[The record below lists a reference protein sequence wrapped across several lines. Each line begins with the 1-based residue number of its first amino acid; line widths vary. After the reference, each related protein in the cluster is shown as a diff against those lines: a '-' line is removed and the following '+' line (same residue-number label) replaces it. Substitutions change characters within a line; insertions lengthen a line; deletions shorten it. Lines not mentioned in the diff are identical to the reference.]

1 MTQRIPQCVRTFM
14 VVCLVLGLSSCAS
27 TQPEQ
32 PATRS
37 KAHQSM
43 KTQGTDMSHSTNQV
57 PPEVIRYLKGPTAES
72 RQFDFLIGHWD
83 VAATKFKEDGNVQ
96 FHYRAQ
102 WVAQH
107 LNEGRIVMDEFKAF
121 APTGQ
126 QVSSYVSLRTYAEAT
141 HRWEITGLAA
151 FQPAMRGEWN
161 GTWTDGEMHLDA
173 VGISPNDKRV
183 RTKIRFFN
191 IQPQSFAWEST
202 SSLDDGK
209 TWRRTASLS
218 ATRAP

>member
-1 MTQRIPQCVRTFM
+1 MTQRIPPCVRTLM

-37 KAHQSM
+37 KDHQSM
-43 KTQGTDMSHSTNQV
+43 KTQGTDMSHSANQV
-57 PPEVIRYLKGPTAES
+57 PPEVARYLKGPTTES
-72 RQFDFLIGHWD
+72 RQFDFLIGHWN
-83 VAATKFKEDGNVQ
+83 VAATKFQEDGSVQ
-96 FHYRAQ
+96 FHYQAQ

-126 QVSSYVSLRTYAEAT
+126 QVSSYVSLRTYSEAT

-151 FQPAMRGEWN
+151 FQPAMSGEWH

-173 VGISPNDKRV
+173 VGTNPDGKRV

-191 IQPQSFAWEST
+191 IQPNSFSWDSK
-202 SSLDDGK
+202 SSLDDGN
-209 TWRRTASLS
+209 TWLHTASLN
-218 ATRAP
+218 ATRAL

>member
-1 MTQRIPQCVRTFM
+1 MTRRIAQFFRIVIEAS
-14 VVCLVLGLSSCAS
+14 LVLGLSSCAS

-37 KAHQSM
+37 KAHQST
-43 KTQGTDMSHSTNQV
+43 KTQGTGMSHSANQV
-57 PPEVIRYLKGPTAES
+57 PPEVARYLKGPTAES
-72 RQFDFLIGHWD
+72 RQFDFLIGHWY
-83 VAATKFKEDGNVQ
+83 VAATKFKEDGSVQ
-96 FHYRAQ
+96 FHYQAQ

-107 LNEGRIVMDEFKAF
+107 LNEGRIVLDEFKAF

-126 QVSSYVSLRTYAEAT
+126 QVSSYVSLRTYSEAT

-151 FQPAMRGEWN
+151 FQPAMGGEWN
-161 GTWTDGEMHLDA
+161 GSWTDGEMRLDA
-173 VGISPNDKRV
+173 VGTNPDGKRV

-191 IQPQSFAWEST
+191 IQPQSFSWEST

-209 TWRRTASLS
+209 TWVRTASLS
-218 ATRAP
+218 ASRAP